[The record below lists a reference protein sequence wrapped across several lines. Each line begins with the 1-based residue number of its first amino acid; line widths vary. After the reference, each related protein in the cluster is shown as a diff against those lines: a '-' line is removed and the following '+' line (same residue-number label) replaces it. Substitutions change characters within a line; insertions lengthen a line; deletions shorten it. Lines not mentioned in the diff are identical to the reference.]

1 MRSYQPTRAPIDR
14 FKFSRSRGPTL
25 TPSWCGQ
32 WPRVSCSSCR
42 LSFARTTR
50 LRVEKLRLSDK
61 DPAMTNVLTSE
72 REYGSGAAAI
82 ARRVA
87 AQLGWKLWDQLLT
100 DEICRRMECD
110 RQHVERH
117 EERRDPLHYRLFK
130 AFLRGSFEGSLN
142 EPRMRVA
149 DAESIRHLTEELVR
163 SAAAEGNAGIVG
175 RGSAYYLRDSPDT
188 VHVFIYAPFEEK
200 VRRLQREAKSQAE
213 AVQLVESVDRD
224 RAAFITEHF
233 GDVRPARQ
241 LL

>member
-1 MRSYQPTRAPIDR
+1 MRSYKPTRPPINPL
-14 FKFSRSRGPTL
+14 KFSRRRWRTS
-25 TPSWCGQ
+25 TPSWCWQ

-50 LRVEKLRLSDK
+50 LRAEKLRLSDK
-61 DPAMTNVLTSE
+61 DPAMTNVLAIE

-82 ARRVA
+82 ARNVA
-87 AQLGWKLWDQLLT
+87 ARLGWKLWDQLLT
-100 DEICRRMECD
+100 HEICRRMECD

-163 SAAAEGNAGIVG
+163 SAGAAGHGGIVG
-175 RGSAYYLRDSPDT
+175 G
-188 VHVFIYAPFEEK
+188 
-200 VRRLQREAKSQAE
+200 
-213 AVQLVESVDRD
+213 
-224 RAAFITEHF
+224 
-233 GDVRPARQ
+233 
-241 LL
+241 